1 MILNSSISVVVPLHI
16 YIKHINDINEI
27 VSSEIKVNITTSD
40 VVQLDE
46 KQQMSEEIEML
57 KRKVLTLE
65 KENASL
71 KSGSYKNK

>member
-1 MILNSSISVVVPLHI
+1 MSYHYI

-71 KSGSYKNK
+71 KSGSNKANKNK

>member
-1 MILNSSISVVVPLHI
+1 MSYHYI

>member
-1 MILNSSISVVVPLHI
+1 M
-16 YIKHINDINEI
+16 
-27 VSSEIKVNITTSD
+27 SSEIKVNITTSD